1 MTVHDEVID
10 VNDTKGAKAIVEAS
24 AIDANAVTRTPQFV

>member
-10 VNDTKGAKAIVEAS
+10 VIDTKGVEVIAEAS
-24 AIDANAVTRTPQFV
+24 AIDANAVTRTP